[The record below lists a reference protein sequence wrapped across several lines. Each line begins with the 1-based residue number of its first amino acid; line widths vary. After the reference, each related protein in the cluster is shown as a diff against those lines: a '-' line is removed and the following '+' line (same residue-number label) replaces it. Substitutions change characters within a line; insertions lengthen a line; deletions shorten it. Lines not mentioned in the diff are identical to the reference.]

1 MKMKLKVKLT
11 RWKKFLRVLIVTA
24 LLIPTSSGC
33 VMGGINYKMKRDA
46 RGEIF
51 KHDDDNIPTR
61 EVAIVLG
68 ARVMPDGEPSTSLR
82 DRLFVAKELYR
93 RGKVK
98 KILVTGDHGTRGY
111 NEVRAMYAWLR
122 ERGVPASKIYVDHAG
137 LRTLDS
143 MRRAAEVF
151 KVEDAIICTQEFHL
165 ARSLFLAESYG
176 IDAVGV
182 LADQR
187 IYAKRK
193 ANRQREFIARVVAFV
208 DVHVLDRQPRHWGDE
223 IPITGPAQ
231 SSHDKVILTWEKNF
245 KGR

>member
-1 MKMKLKVKLT
+1 MK
-11 RWKKFLRVLIVTA
+11 RWKKLIKVLIVAA

-46 RGEIF
+46 SGEMF
-51 KHDDDNIPTR
+51 HLDDERVPNR

-82 DRLFVAKELYR
+82 DRLYVAKELYK

-122 ERGVPASKIYVDHAG
+122 EHGVPASRIYVDHAG

-143 MRRAAEVF
+143 MRRAENIF
-151 KVEDAIICTQEFHL
+151 KIKEAIVCTQEFHL
-165 ARSLFLAESYG
+165 ARSIYLAESYG

-182 LADQR
+182 IADQR
-187 IYAKRK
+187 VYAKRK
-193 ANRQREFIARVVAFV
+193 ANRQREFIARVVAFL
-208 DVHVLDRQPRHWGDE
+208 DVNVLDRQPRHWGDE
-223 IPITGPAQ
+223 IPIDGPAVA
-231 SSHDKVILTWEKNF
+231 SHDKSIRAWETSFTK
-245 KGR
+245 K

>member
-1 MKMKLKVKLT
+1 MT
-11 RWKKFLRVLIVTA
+11 RWKKFLRILIVA
-24 LLIPTSSGC
+24 SLLIPTSSGC

-51 KHDDDNIPTR
+51 KYNDDSVPKR

-68 ARVMPDGEPSTSLR
+68 ARVMPDGDPSTSLR

-98 KILVTGDHGTRGY
+98 KILITGDHGTRGY

-122 ERGVPASKIYVDHAG
+122 EHGVPASKIYADHAG

-143 MRRAAEVF
+143 MRRASDVF
-151 KVEDAIICTQEFHL
+151 KVKDAIVCTQEFHL

-187 IYAKRK
+187 VYAKRR

-208 DVHVLDRQPRHWGDE
+208 DVHVLDRQPKHWGDE
-223 IPITGPAQ
+223 VPISGSA
-231 SSHDKVILTWEKNF
+231 SASHDKAIRSWEKDF
-245 KGR
+245 RGR